1 MPVFSRAQINQIT
14 QTVKGTVPVTFLGDA
29 ISMECKP
36 FYIFAYQTYEF
47 IRFNKA
53 WRNTYIGG
61 ESRAVR
67 FYSAPHSRGYD
78 I

>member
-1 MPVFSRAQINQIT
+1 MTMISAA
-14 QTVKGTVPVTFLGDA
+14 TVPVTFLGDA

-53 WRNTYIGG
+53 GYEVVRNLHKH
-61 ESRAVR
+61 
-67 FYSAPHSRGYD
+67 FKQWCFKD